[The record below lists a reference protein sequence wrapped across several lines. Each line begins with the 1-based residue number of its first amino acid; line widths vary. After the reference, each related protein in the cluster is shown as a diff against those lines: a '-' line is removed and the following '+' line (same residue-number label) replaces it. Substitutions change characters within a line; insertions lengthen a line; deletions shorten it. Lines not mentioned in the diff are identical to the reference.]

1 MDDFVSFDSRKK
13 KVEQKKIVAIN
24 SSIVLTNQSLTIHYY
39 ESARIWKNYEILN
52 IGLALCIAV

>member
-39 ESARIWKNYEILN
+39 ESTRIRKNYEILN

>member
-1 MDDFVSFDSRKK
+1 MSFDSRKK

-39 ESARIWKNYEILN
+39 ESARIRKNYEILN